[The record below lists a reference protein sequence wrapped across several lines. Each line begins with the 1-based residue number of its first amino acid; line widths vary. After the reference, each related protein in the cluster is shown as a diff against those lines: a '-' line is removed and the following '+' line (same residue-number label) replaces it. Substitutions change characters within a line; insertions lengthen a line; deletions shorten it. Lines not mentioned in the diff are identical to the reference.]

1 MSCWCGLDLSWLWN
15 LLTQIGESV
24 TSWFNNIWGVAQNII
39 NTGQGIF
46 SGLVSFG
53 SILWDAITKAFNT
66 LGSWFYNA
74 LKWIHD
80 GIKYFADIFGQWFSH
95 AFQWIGSGLNWIAQ
109 QIWGFGRWIYN
120 GLIYVWNLIVNV
132 FYGVWDALRG
142 FFGGIAEA
150 IGSWWKNVVGGL
162 NSWFSNLIVGI
173 RRKLIQAIMA
183 DVGIYFGWKSME
195 RLTHAS
201 SLKEAGLSLLGLL
214 SAPFVGYLFGN
225 MINGIIPSPST
236 TPIQLIPEIPPF
248 SYSPPS
254 LAIGLPTEM
263 PYPELG
269 TPPSAPPLTTER
281 GLPYDV
287 TSSISLTFDAMIATR
302 DKTASITT
310 TIDTT
315 LQTDFSASI
324 TSTIEYEVS

>member
-1 MSCWCGLDLSWLWN
+1 MSLDLGWLWN
-15 LLTQIGESV
+15 FLTQIGGTV
-24 TSWFNNIWGVAQNII
+24 TSWFNNIWSSAQNIV

-46 SGLVSFG
+46 SGLMSFG
-53 SILWDAITKAFNT
+53 SIIWDAITKAFDT
-66 LGSWFYNA
+66 IGKWFWNA
-74 LKWIHD
+74 FKWIYD
-80 GIKYFADIFGQWFSH
+80 GIKYWAEIFGQWFSH

-109 QIWGFGRWIYN
+109 QIWGFGQWLYN
-120 GLIYVWNLIVNV
+120 GLIYAWNLIVNMAT
-132 FYGVWDALRG
+132 GVWNAITQ
-142 FFGGIAEA
+142 FFSGIASG
-150 IGSWWKNVVGGL
+150 IGSWWSSVVSGL
-162 NSWFSNLIVGI
+162 NSWFSNLVVGI
-173 RRKLIQAIMA
+173 RRKLVQTVMA

-201 SLKEAGLSLLGLL
+201 GLKEAGLSLLGLL

-248 SYSPPS
+248 TYTPPS
-254 LAIGLPTEM
+254 LAIGYPTER

-287 TSSISLTFDAMIATR
+287 TSDISLNYDAAISTC

-310 TIDTT
+310 TIDTM

-324 TSTIEYEVS
+324 TSTVEYEVS

>member
-1 MSCWCGLDLSWLWN
+1 MSLDLGWLWN
-15 LLTQIGESV
+15 LLTQIAQSI
-24 TSWFNNIWGVAQNII
+24 TSWFSNVWSAAQNIV

-53 SILWDAITKAFNT
+53 SIIWDAITKAFNT

-74 LKWIHD
+74 FKWIYD
-80 GIKYFADIFGQWFSH
+80 GVTYWADIFGQWFSH

-109 QIWGFGRWIYN
+109 QIWSFGQWIYN
-120 GLIYVWNLIVNV
+120 GLTYVWNLIVNV
-132 FYGVWDALRG
+132 FTGVWNAITQ
-142 FFGGIAEA
+142 FFSGIASA
-150 IGSWWKNVVGGL
+150 IGSWWSGVVGGL

-173 RRKLIQAIMA
+173 RRKLIQTIIA
-183 DVGIYFGWKSME
+183 DVSIYFGWKSME

-201 SLKEAGLSLLGLL
+201 GLKEAGLSVLGLL
-214 SAPFVGYLFGN
+214 GAPFVGYLFGN

-248 SYSPPS
+248 TYIPPS
-254 LAIGLPTEM
+254 LVIGLPTER

-287 TSSISLTFDAMIATR
+287 TPNISLKYDATISTC

-324 TSTIEYEVS
+324 TSTIEYEVV